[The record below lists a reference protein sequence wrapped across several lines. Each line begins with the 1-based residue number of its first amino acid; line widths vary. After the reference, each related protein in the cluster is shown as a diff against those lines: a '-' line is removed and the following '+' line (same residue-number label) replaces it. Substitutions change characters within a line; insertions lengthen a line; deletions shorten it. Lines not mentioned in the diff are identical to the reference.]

1 MAQTFN
7 FAAWNRLVDQTQDKI
22 NQLSVLKGGEYAG
35 DTDRLANFRRN
46 AAQTHVPMEVV
57 WSIYYNKHH
66 DAVMQYVQDIQDG
79 VVRDRSEPL
88 SGRVDDMIVYLILL
102 KAILAERG
110 DADLRHLIYDE
121 FGYMREE
128 ATTNVQTKPTYMRD
142 GPQRDP
148 YEGLRDTVAQEPTPR
163 TKPVLDGKTF
173 GAKHTPEAK
182 VEVPRPTIFTG
193 YLRSTTQSELD
204 ASLEAFLRGK
214 L

>member
-22 NQLSVLKGGEYAG
+22 DHLSVLKGGEYAG

-79 VVRDRSEPL
+79 VVRDRAEPL

-121 FGYMREE
+121 FGHMREE
-128 ATTNVQTKPTYMRD
+128 AVAPAKPVEPTYMRD
-142 GPQRDP
+142 GPQRDLF
-148 YEGLRDTVAQEPTPR
+148 EGLRDNA
-163 TKPVLDGKTF
+163 
-173 GAKHTPEAK
+173 ASKHPPEAE

-204 ASLEAFLRGK
+204 ASLEAFLRSK
-214 L
+214 R

>member
-7 FAAWNRLVDQTQDKI
+7 FAAWNRLVNQTQDKI
-22 NQLSVLKGGEYAG
+22 NQLSALKGGEYAG

-79 VVRDRSEPL
+79 VVRDRAEPL

-128 ATTNVQTKPTYMRD
+128 ATTTVQTKPNHMAR
-142 GPQRDP
+142 PSSAA
-148 YEGLRDTVAQEPTPR
+148 TVASEPTPR
-163 TKPVLDGKTF
+163 TK
-173 GAKHTPEAK
+173 HTPEAE

-214 L
+214 R